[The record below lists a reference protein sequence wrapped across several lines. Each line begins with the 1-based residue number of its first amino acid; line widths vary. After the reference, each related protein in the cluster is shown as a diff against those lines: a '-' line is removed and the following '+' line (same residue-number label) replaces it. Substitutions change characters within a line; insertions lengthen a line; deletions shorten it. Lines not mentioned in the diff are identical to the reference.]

1 MNTYSKVQKTI
12 NWGVMMEI
20 KKVPTSKD
28 VALLA
33 GVSQST
39 VSRAFSTHANLAPE
53 TRKKVMDAAQMLNY
67 QPNALASG
75 LVKSNSDIIAVVKGY
90 TTNWMFS
97 DMLSEVVY
105 ALQQADKRVIYFEA
119 REDES
124 VDELALKVMR
134 YPIQGLVLMYI
145 NLTSELTVYCKSRE
159 IPVLQ
164 IHRHSI
170 SSVAN
175 AVLPDNYRAA
185 SMAAELFIRNGYKE
199 FIYLSGETNSSTNME
214 RQMGFTKTL
223 QDNGVKKPIVLK
235 GDYTY
240 ETASKVIRKHAA
252 EIKKPFAI
260 LCAND
265 LMAFATIDVLK
276 YEFNLQVGEDF
287 AVVGFDNLNMCDW
300 PSYELTSFKQPL
312 EQMVKEGIDVLLK
325 NIEDKTLLPVEK
337 RYSMTLIERKSTKG
351 RRNL

>member
-1 MNTYSKVQKTI
+1 MDY
-12 NWGVMMEI
+12 

-39 VSRAFSTHANLAPE
+39 VSRAFSTHGNLAPE

-67 QPNALASG
+67 QPNALASS

-90 TTNWMFS
+90 TSNWMFS
-97 DMLSEVVY
+97 DMLSELVY
-105 ALQQADKRVIYFEA
+105 TLQQADKRVIYFEA
-119 REDES
+119 RENES
-124 VDELALKVMR
+124 VDELTMKVMR

-145 NLTSELTVYCKSRE
+145 NLTSELTAYCKQRQ

-185 SMAAELFIRNGYKE
+185 GMAAELFLKKGYQN
-199 FIYLSGETNSSTNME
+199 FVYLSGETNSSTNME

-223 QDNGVKKPIVLK
+223 QVNGGVKPLVLQ

-240 ETASKVIRKHAA
+240 ETASKVVREHAPK
-252 EIKKPFAI
+252 IKESTAI

-265 LMAFATIDVLK
+265 LMAFAAIDVLK
-276 YEFNLQVGEDF
+276 YEYDFKIGEEV
-287 AVVGFDNLNMCDW
+287 AVIGFDNLKMCSW
-300 PSYELTSFKQPL
+300 PSYELTSFEQPL
-312 EQMVKEGIDVLLK
+312 AQMTKEGIDVLLR
-325 NIEDKTLLPVEK
+325 NIEDKTMSPVEK
-337 RYSMTLIERKSTKG
+337 RYLMTLIERKST
-351 RRNL
+351 

>member
-1 MNTYSKVQKTI
+1 
-12 NWGVMMEI
+12 MEL

-67 QPNALASG
+67 QPNALASS

-97 DMLSEVVY
+97 DMLSELVY
-105 ALQQADKRVIYFEA
+105 TLQQADKRVIYFEA

-145 NLTSELTVYCKSRE
+145 NLTSELTAYCKLRE

-185 SMAAELFIRNGYKE
+185 SMAAELFVERGYE
-199 FIYLSGETNSSTNME
+199 NFVYLSGETNSSTNME

-223 QDNGVKKPIVLK
+223 QAKGAAKPLVLQ

-240 ETASKVIRKHAA
+240 ETASRVVREYAPKM
-252 EIKKPFAI
+252 KKSTAI

-276 YEFNLQVGEDF
+276 YEYEFNIGEDV
-287 AVVGFDNLNMCDW
+287 AVVGFDNLNMCTW
-300 PSYELTSFKQPL
+300 PSYELTSFEQPL
-312 EQMVKEGIDVLLK
+312 EQMAKEGIDVLLK
-325 NIEDKTLLPVEK
+325 NIEDKTLSPVEK

-351 RRNL
+351 RRSL

>member
-1 MNTYSKVQKTI
+1 MNY
-12 NWGVMMEI
+12 

-39 VSRAFSTHANLAPE
+39 VSRAFSAHANLAPE
-53 TRKKVMDAAQMLNY
+53 TKKKVFDAARLLNY
-67 QPNALASG
+67 QPNALASS
-75 LVKSNSDIIAVVKGY
+75 LVKSNSDIIAVIKGY
-90 TTNWMFS
+90 TSNWMFS
-97 DMLSEVVY
+97 DMLSELMY
-105 ALQQADKRVIYFEA
+105 TLQKADKRVIYFEA

-124 VDELALKVMR
+124 MDELAMKVMR
-134 YPIQGLVLMYI
+134 YPVQGLILMYI
-145 NLTSELTVYCKSRE
+145 NLTSELTNYCKQRE

-185 SMAAELFIRNGYKE
+185 EAAAELFLKKGYE
-199 FIYLSGETNSSTNME
+199 NFIYLSGEVNSSTNME

-223 QDNGVKKPIVLK
+223 QKRGAAKPQVLA

-240 ETASKVIRKHAA
+240 ETADEVMHAYASK
-252 EIKKPFAI
+252 IKKSTGI

-265 LMAFATIDVLK
+265 LMAFAVIDVLK
-276 YEFNLQVGEDF
+276 YEYGFKIGED
-287 AVVGFDNLNMCDW
+287 VGIIGFDNLKMCTW
-300 PSYELTSFKQPL
+300 PSYELTSFEQPL
-312 EQMVKEGIDVLLK
+312 AQMAKEGVDVLLR
-325 NIEDKTLLPVEK
+325 NIQNKTMSPVEK
-337 RYSMTLIERKSTKG
+337 RYPMTLIQRKST
-351 RRNL
+351 

>member
-1 MNTYSKVQKTI
+1 
-12 NWGVMMEI
+12 MMDY

-39 VSRAFSTHANLAPE
+39 VSRAFSAHANLAPE

-67 QPNALASG
+67 QPNALASS
-75 LVKSNSDIIAVVKGY
+75 LVKSNSDMIAVVKGY
-90 TTNWMFS
+90 TSNWMFS
-97 DMLSEVVY
+97 DMLSELVY
-105 ALQQADKRVIYFEA
+105 TLQRADKRVIYFEA

-124 VDELALKVMR
+124 VDELAMKVMR

-145 NLTSELTVYCKSRE
+145 NLTSELTAYCKQRE

-185 SMAAELFIRNGYKE
+185 STAANLFLEKGYQN
-199 FIYLSGETNSSTNME
+199 FVYLSGETNSSTNME

-223 QDNGVKKPIVLK
+223 QANGGVKPVVLP

-240 ETASKVIRKHAA
+240 ETAGKVMREYAPKIQ
-252 EIKKPFAI
+252 EPTAI

-265 LMAFATIDVLK
+265 LTAFAAIDVLK
-276 YEFNLQVGEDF
+276 YEYDFKIGEEI
-287 AVVGFDNLNMCDW
+287 AVIGFDNLKMCTW
-300 PSYELTSFKQPL
+300 PSYELTSFEQPL
-312 EQMVKEGIDVLLK
+312 ARMVKEGIDVLLK
-325 NIEDKTLLPVEK
+325 NIEDKTMSPVEK
-337 RYSMTLIERKSTKG
+337 RYSMTLIERKST
-351 RRNL
+351 